1 MPVVNGKE
9 FPYTKKGMAA
19 AKAEKSKPARPNS
32 MSDNVKNMKA
42 NNVSPGSVNDYI
54 KKTFAGDVT
63 YSGKKPRP
71 GDTAEKN
78 RMMKKDA
85 LKAELAKRKQKA
97 DAPKKRRA
105 GE

>member
-78 RMMKKDA
+78 RMMKKQA
-85 LKAELAKRKQKA
+85 LRIELAKRKQKA